1 MAKPRLQKEPFYTTS
16 IGYPLLK
23 LNYIVERAAE
33 LGYPSRNALIAT
45 ILDEWIEKDQKK
57 NKK

>member
-1 MAKPRLQKEPFYTTS
+1 MAKPKPIKEPNYTTS
-16 IGYPLLK
+16 IGYPIVK
-23 LNYIVERAAE
+23 LNYIVVRAAE
-33 LGYPSRNALIAT
+33 LNYPSRNALIAA